1 MQQAVATTA
10 ARDVDIVP
18 GKDLED
24 FVTFFIN
31 DQMFGIPVLMVQDI
45 LTPDRIAPIPL
56 TPPEVRGS
64 INLRGRIVTVVDV
77 RVRLGLEKRLP
88 EKNAAPAAK
97 ESRRPEGVSPPPA
110 DGSAHP
116 AEEES
121 PDENAHP
128 AQEESPDEN
137 AHPAQEESPDEASRP
152 PAPGNGAADTEGAP
166 VDTDAAGGPAEDA
179 DGSADAVERP
189 ADDENHSAEGASPPV
204 DEDTAAAGVHGM
216 CVTVEHENEL
226 YTLLVDRVGDVTSL
240 SDDSFEGNPSTL
252 DAAWREFAL
261 GVYRLESAL
270 MVVLDVGRLLDIKWT
285 RN

>member
-10 ARDVDIVP
+10 ARDVDVVP

-56 TPPEVRGS
+56 TPSEVRGY

-88 EKNAAPAAK
+88 EKKAAPAAK
-97 ESRRPEGVSPPPA
+97 ESGRPEGVSPPPA
-110 DGSAHP
+110 D
-116 AEEES
+116 ES
-121 PDENAHP
+121 GTA
-128 AQEESPDEN
+128 DEN

-152 PAPGNGAADTEGAP
+152 AAPGNGAAGPAGAP
-166 VDTDAAGGPAEDA
+166 VDTDAAAGPAEDA

-189 ADDENHSAEGASPPV
+189 ADDENGSAEGASPPV
-204 DEDTAAAGVHGM
+204 DEDTAAAGVYGM

-240 SDDSFEGNPSTL
+240 SEDSFEDNPSTL
-252 DAAWREFAL
+252 DVAWREFAV
-261 GVYRLESAL
+261 GVYRLESEL
-270 MVVLDVGRLLDIKWT
+270 MVVLDVGRLLDIT
-285 RN
+285 SGRQ

>member
-56 TPPEVRGS
+56 APPEIRGS

-88 EKNAAPAAK
+88 EKKAAPAAK
-97 ESRRPEGVSPPPA
+97 ESRRPEEVSPPPA
-110 DGSAHP
+110 DGS
-116 AEEES
+116 
-121 PDENAHP
+121 AHP

-152 PAPGNGAADTEGAP
+152 AAPGNGAADTEGAP

-189 ADDENHSAEGASPPV
+189 ADDENRSAEGASPPV

-240 SDDSFEGNPSTL
+240 SDDSFEDNPSTL

>member
-31 DQMFGIPVLMVQDI
+31 DQMFGIPVLEVQDI

-88 EKNAAPAAK
+88 EKKAAPAAK
-97 ESRRPEGVSPPPA
+97 ESRRPEEVSPPPA
-110 DGSAHP
+110 DGS
-116 AEEES
+116 
-121 PDENAHP
+121 AHP

-137 AHPAQEESPDEASRP
+137 AHPAQEESPDEASRLA
-152 PAPGNGAADTEGAP
+152 APGNGAADTEGAP

-179 DGSADAVERP
+179 EDADGSADAVERP
-189 ADDENHSAEGASPPV
+189 ADDENRSVEGASPPV
-204 DEDTAAAGVHGM
+204 DEDTFVKVHP
-216 CVTVEHENEL
+216 TESHF
-226 YTLLVDRVGDVTSL
+226 RVLRRTKGPG
-240 SDDSFEGNPSTL
+240 E
-252 DAAWREFAL
+252 
-261 GVYRLESAL
+261 
-270 MVVLDVGRLLDIKWT
+270 
-285 RN
+285 